1 MEKLAPVIMCVIFIA
16 IAYGLMKLTLKISAS
31 ATKKKILSYG
41 RPSEEAASA
50 LFCSQFGEMNVLS
63 NKWLLCHDTRG
74 RKLYTEIDDII
85 VLGSCIVC
93 VEIKSL
99 VGKIDSDGEYT
110 WHQSVRTRSGE
121 MKEMDFTNPVFQN
134 ERHVEAIKAVL
145 AKEHIPC
152 PMIYNMVVF
161 TSEKVAFSSEH
172 SQVYL
177 LSDAVD
183 YIKALSKAKT
193 LSTKQRLD
201 IIRAINRNSPRANAA
216 RAYNE
221 RNA

>member
-1 MEKLAPVIMCVIFIA
+1 MEKLAPIIMSVIFII

-31 ATKKKILSYG
+31 AAKKKILSYG
-41 RPSEEAASA
+41 RPSEGAASA
-50 LFCSQFGEMNVLS
+50 LFCAQFGEMNVLS
-63 NKWLLCHDTRG
+63 NKWLLCQDVRG

-93 VEIKSL
+93 VEVKSL

-110 WHQSVRTRSGE
+110 WHQSVRTRTGE
-121 MKEMDFTNPVFQN
+121 MKELDFTNPILQN
-134 ERHVEAIKAVL
+134 ERHIEALKAVL
-145 AKEHIPC
+145 AKERIPC
-152 PMIYNMVVF
+152 PPIYNMVVF
-161 TSEKVAFSSEH
+161 TSEKATLTSDH
-172 SQVYL
+172 PQVYRL
-177 LSDAVD
+177 ADAVD

-193 LSTKQRLD
+193 LSTKQRLE
-201 IIRAINRNSPRANAA
+201 IIRAINRNSPKTSAA